1 MSIAIV
7 SRDMVYGI
15 QAEEVAYVL
24 HSKRYIIATL
34 LRVQLQ
40 NMILH
45 FKHNVNKSILK
56 KWLTLAM
63 GIVLSC
69 ILAFILSFSDG
80 FLTNTLP
87 SSEKFETQNA
97 STTPQI
103 ATTTTDVLSS
113 FPEITA
119 PSTEEVIEDT
129 YVSRSVHVE
138 DALVQNIPVIVSP
151 SPVSSP
157 RIQTGVF
164 AGTMPE
170 LNAFEDRVG
179 AQVDIV
185 ATSVH
190 WGNERDFPETYANL
204 VTLRNSTLFIYWYP
218 MDYNTGEHGQNAF
231 HFKEILDGSW
241 DEYIDSFAEEAK
253 QNGGDIIIAPFE
265 EVNGSWTY
273 WNGESGTYGTKEEY
287 VKTFRYL
294 RDKFRVAPNVR
305 FAWVVNQVSVPDT
318 SENAIATYYPGDAYV
333 DLIGINAFNFEKPWL
348 SFDTLISRAVG
359 DVLPYHKPIYITSTA
374 SAPGEQK
381 ATWIKDMFAS
391 QYFNTGTLKGLV
403 WFNENKERDWRVW
416 SDASSEEAFKT
427 ALTKNKE

>member
-1 MSIAIV
+1 
-7 SRDMVYGI
+7 
-15 QAEEVAYVL
+15 
-24 HSKRYIIATL
+24 
-34 LRVQLQ
+34 
-40 NMILH
+40 MILH
-45 FKHNVNKSILK
+45 FKQNVNKSITI
-56 KWLTLAM
+56 KWLILAV

-80 FLTNTLP
+80 FLNNTLL

-97 STTPQI
+97 STTPQV
-103 ATTTTDVLSS
+103 ATTTTEVLSS

-119 PSTEEVIEDT
+119 PSTEKVIDEM
-129 YVSRSVHVE
+129 YISRSVHVE
-138 DALVQNIPVIVSP
+138 DTLVPNIPVNVSP

-157 RIQTGVF
+157 RIKTGVF
-164 AGTMPE
+164 AGTVPE

-179 AQVDIV
+179 AQVDIA
-185 ATSVH
+185 ATAVH
-190 WGNERDFPETYANL
+190 WGNEHDFPEMYANL
-204 VTLRNSTLFIYWYP
+204 VTGRDTTLLIYWYP
-218 MDYNTGEHGQNAF
+218 MDYREGAQGQSEFYFN
-231 HFKEILDGSW
+231 EILNGEW

-265 EVNGSWTY
+265 EVNGNWTY

-287 VKTFRYL
+287 VETFRYL

-318 SENAIATYYPGDAYV
+318 SKNAIATYYPGDAYV
-333 DLIGINAFNFEKPWL
+333 DLIGINAFNFGKPWL
-348 SFDTLISRAVG
+348 SFDALISRAVRE
-359 DVLPYHKPIYITSTA
+359 VLPYHKTIYITSTA

-427 ALTKNKE
+427 ALNKNVE